1 MADNSPVQNM
11 PTLAVSSLLGRVV
24 LLAHI
29 PGGLDE
35 TLLARMEKKKNPYS
49 SHQGRSEP
57 QLARAELPQE

>member
-29 PGGLDE
+29 PGGLDK
-35 TLLARMEKKKNPYS
+35 TLLARMEKKT
-49 SHQGRSEP
+49 HI
-57 QLARAELPQE
+57 AAT